1 MIAEHRL
8 YFPIILF
15 IYLLFP
21 LSQFALSQPLWD
33 YNTSLSNSTA
43 GLVGLSTFW
52 INRPSLIV
60 NSTTDGY
67 FGLTT
72 PILQRGNAGPRFLCC
87 FYCNYNATKCFLGI
101 LLYHNRSDGENDMI
115 NKPQLVWSANR
126 NHPVKA
132 NATLQLGQ
140 DGNLVLTDSDGT
152 LVWSTNTT
160 GKSVSGLNLTEMG
173 NLVLFDMRKRPV
185 WQSFDHPTDSL
196 LPGQN
201 LVSGK
206 KLIAS
211 ISATNQSQG
220 IPVGC
225 N

>member
-43 GLVGLSTFW
+43 GLSRAFPFW

-72 PILQRGNAGPRFLCC
+72 PILQRCWP
-87 FYCNYNATKCFLGI
+87 TI
-101 LLYHNRSDGENDMI
+101 PLLLLLQLQCHQMLSWYTFVSQQIRPGESDMI

-132 NATLQLGQ
+132 NATLQLEIKMA
-140 DGNLVLTDSDGT
+140 T
-152 LVWSTNTT
+152 WS
-160 GKSVSGLNLTEMG
+160 
-173 NLVLFDMRKRPV
+173 
-185 WQSFDHPTDSL
+185 
-196 LPGQN
+196 
-201 LVSGK
+201 
-206 KLIAS
+206 
-211 ISATNQSQG
+211 
-220 IPVGC
+220 
-225 N
+225 